1 MGDFLKIVGVCA
13 VVGVP
18 LVAVQFFCCFLKPT
32 PLKFIPLGIDLLC
45 WLAVSPSTGFD
56 SPSFV
61 WLLLQPVVVPG
72 MISGW
77 ALYGLYMQL
86 RAWMKES
93 GVQTE
98 KRRAII
104 CSVAM
109 MILVFVVLIALF
121 YSYAKSL
128 M

>member
-32 PLKFIPLGIDLLC
+32 PLKFIPLGIDLLF
-45 WLAVSPSTGFD
+45 WLAVSPSIGFD
-56 SPSFV
+56 SPSFL
-61 WLLLQPVVVPG
+61 WLLLQPVVVPS

-93 GVQTE
+93 STQAE

-104 CSVAM
+104 FSVAM
-109 MILVFVVLIALF
+109 MILVFVALVALL
-121 YSYAKSL
+121 YSFVTGL